1 LKTINLVENEHLV
14 VIVSDRNAPYEDSTV
29 VFLVSPEPT
38 LAMLSARSRDSF
50 GTIGGS
56 RDPDQ

>member
-29 VFLVSPEPT
+29 VFLVSPERGVSKEQKC
-38 LAMLSARSRDSF
+38 LSLKVSKLE
-50 GTIGGS
+50 TKLLK
-56 RDPDQ
+56 